1 VTKDQRELNFICIQ
15 EGMTPFH
22 IACARGAVRVVSEL
36 LAAGAQ
42 IEARDS
48 VSDLESVSICLNDSL
63 SLFSLEDGL
72 PSFVLAF

>member
-48 VSDLESVSICLNDSL
+48 VSDL
-63 SLFSLEDGL
+63 
-72 PSFVLAF
+72 